1 MAATVLGEVASCQ
14 LPVVS
19 CQWSVASGQ
28 LPVVSGQLAVVSG
41 QLAVQER
48 DLGGLQIGFRPET
61 KDPLNVYGGGQQ
73 QDLSPLT
80 TDN

>member
-1 MAATVLGEVASCQ
+1 
-14 LPVVS
+14 
-19 CQWSVASGQ
+19 
-28 LPVVSGQLAVVSG
+28 VVSGQWS
-41 QLAVQER
+41 VQER
-48 DLGGLQIGFRPET
+48 DLEGLQIGFRPET